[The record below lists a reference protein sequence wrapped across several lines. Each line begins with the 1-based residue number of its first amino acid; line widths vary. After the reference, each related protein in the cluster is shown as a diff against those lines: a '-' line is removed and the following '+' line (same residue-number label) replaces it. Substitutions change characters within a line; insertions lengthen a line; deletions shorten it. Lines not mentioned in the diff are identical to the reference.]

1 MGLLM
6 KRIKTPALLRCIII
20 MHPYSKVIYP
30 PSNGARSE
38 WSQPA
43 MRTENKLKLVGLTMV
58 VVRNLELRPVGFS
71 VTLVAESDTE
81 F

>member
-6 KRIKTPALLRCIII
+6 KRIKTPALLRCITI

-38 WSQPA
+38 RSQPA

-71 VTLVAESDTE
+71 VTLAAERDSE